1 MKVGTNFKL
10 AHTIG
15 LAYPVVSVGLGDELM
30 ASARLLATCLL
41 ALLVTPV
48 FAGDPHPPQLNISF
62 LAQPEPIVQDGS
74 TRLVYEMVVTNFSNK
89 KYTLDA
95 IEAKTGT
102 SRFTFSGSALADM
115 IVPLGATG
123 APEDVA
129 DRTLDGGRSLVIF
142 LLLDFGAGNAPA
154 AIEHTL
160 SLVGDNNQTHAVVLA
175 PLIVSNETP
184 ISVAPP
190 LRGEWIAG
198 DSVNNR
204 KGAAHRRAVL
214 AVNGHAWLAQRY
226 AIDWLQI
233 KTVNGVR
240 TTWKGPEDKN
250 DSYFCYNQS
259 IYSVAAGK
267 VVDAA
272 DGLPENVPHSGK
284 YVVPIDF
291 NNAAGNH
298 IVVEIAPR
306 RYVLYAHMRP
316 GTVQAKI
323 GDMVKVGDI
332 LGHVGNTGSSTEPH
346 LHMQIDDRPS
356 FLAGNGVPYE
366 FIGGS
371 ESGPVTADVS
381 SPNAISFGPIGP
393 QRPFKNDYPAENAL
407 VTFK

>member
-1 MKVGTNFKL
+1 MV
-10 AHTIG
+10 
-15 LAYPVVSVGLGDELM
+15 
-30 ASARLLATCLL
+30 SARLLVICLL
-41 ALLVTPV
+41 ALFVTPV

-62 LAQPEPIVQDGS
+62 LAQPEPIVQNGS

-95 IEAKTGT
+95 IEAKAGT
-102 SRFTFSGSALADM
+102 SQFTFSGSALADM
-115 IVPLGATG
+115 IIPLGATG
-123 APEDVA
+123 SPEGVV
-129 DRTLDGGRSLVIF
+129 DRTIDGGRSLVIF
-142 LLLDFGAGNAPA
+142 VLLDFGVAKAPG

-160 SLVGDNNQTHAVVLA
+160 HLVDEKNETHTVVLA
-175 PLIVSNETP
+175 PLIVSSETP

-198 DSVNNR
+198 DSVNNS
-204 KGAAHRRAVL
+204 KDAAHRRAVL
-214 AVNGHAWLAQRY
+214 AVDGHAWLAQRY

-284 YVVPIDF
+284 YAVPIDF

-346 LHMQIDDRPS
+346 LHMQIDDQPS

-366 FIGGS
+366 FIQGI
-371 ESGPVTADVS
+371 ESGAVTADVS
-381 SPNAISFGPIGP
+381 APTAISFGPIGP
-393 QRPFKNDYPAENAL
+393 QRPFNNDYPAENAL